1 MRLPNIGTLKY
12 IPLSKDPS
20 PNWVD
25 ETSVKDA
32 KIPNFVPFAKDLD
45 KSIVTPSSPA
55 RYSP

>member
-1 MRLPNIGTLKY
+1 MRFPKTGILKY

-20 PNWVD
+20 PNCSV
-25 ETSVKDA
+25 ETSVKEA
-32 KIPNFVPFAKDLD
+32 KMPNFVPFTKDLD